1 MKGYLTIGVLACCM
15 LNTGC
20 AYLGHRGRDFSDI
33 VTLAGED
40 KTITCVARV
49 MFPFGVSLGQGDGF
63 GMREGYIGSYE
74 YREVVLM
81 IPPSI
86 GFFDLAF
93 SPEDDYRR
101 KAYGV
106 GSPGREENV
115 YWAQWLSVQATVGF
129 YYSLRVGVN
138 LAEVVDFMLGW
149 TTLDLMEDDQ
159 GPPP

>member
-1 MKGYLTIGVLACCM
+1 MKHYLAIGVIACCL

-20 AYLGHRGRDFSDI
+20 VYLDHRARDLGDI

-49 MFPFGVSLGQGDGF
+49 MFPLGISLGKGDGF

-74 YREVVLM
+74 YTEIVLM
-81 IPPSI
+81 IPMISNNFVMEFI
-86 GFFDLAF
+86 
-93 SPEDDYRR
+93 PEDDYRN

-106 GSPGREENV
+106 SSPGREEKV
-115 YWAQWLSVQATVGF
+115 YWAQWLSVQASVGF

-138 LAEVVDFMLGW
+138 LAETLDFVLGW
-149 TTLDLMEDDQ
+149 TTLDLMEDDK

>member
-1 MKGYLTIGVLACCM
+1 MKFFVAVGVVACCM

-20 AYLGHRGRDFSDI
+20 AYLGHRARDFSDI

-40 KTITCVARV
+40 QTITCVARV

-63 GMREGYIGSYE
+63 GLREGYIGSYE

-81 IPPSI
+81 LPPV
-86 GFFDLAF
+86 GGVFDLAF

-101 KAYGV
+101 KAYAV

-115 YWAQWLSVQATVGF
+115 FWAQWLSVQLSVGF
-129 YYSLRVGVN
+129 YYGVRAGVN
-138 LAEVVDFMLGW
+138 LAEVIDFMLGW
-149 TTLDLMEDDQ
+149 TTLDLLEDDK

>member
-1 MKGYLTIGVLACCM
+1 MKFFVAVGVLACCM

-20 AYLGHRGRDFSDI
+20 VYLGHRGRDFSDI

-49 MFPFGVSLGQGDGF
+49 MFPLGISLGQGDGF

-81 IPPSI
+81 LPPI
-86 GFFDLAF
+86 GGVFDLAF

-101 KAYGV
+101 KGYAV

-138 LAEVVDFMLGW
+138 LAEALDFVLGW
-149 TTLDLMEDDQ
+149 TTLDLMEDDK